1 MNKLKKYFP
10 QILLAMS
17 LIIYAGCG
25 GSLTGGGTLEIPE
38 LGVSMPVPAGWRID
52 APEMCHKGDN
62 TGLLM
67 EEKLE
72 GRPFEAAAAGMTR
85 EFGNKVI
92 SESPFSISGLKAIK
106 AHATTPSGDRL
117 LRVYILKGDAI
128 IVLSFVILKDDYPAL
143 EAALEQAIR
152 AINVKN

>member
-10 QILLAMS
+10 QILLATS
-17 LIIYAGCG
+17 LVIYAGCG
-25 GSLTGGGTLEIPE
+25 GMLAGGGTMEIPG
-38 LGVSMPVPAGWRID
+38 LGFSMPVPAGWQLD
-52 APEMCHKGDN
+52 NPEMCHKGDN

-67 EEKLE
+67 EEELA
-72 GRPFEAAAAGMTR
+72 GRTFETAAAGMSR

-117 LRVYILKGDAI
+117 LRVYIHKGDAI
-128 IVLSFVILKDDYPAL
+128 IVLSFVILKDEYPAL

-152 AINVKN
+152 SINVKN